1 MSAVRAVVIRELVL
15 HARRPG
21 TWLHPLSF
29 LALSTLIFA
38 LGVGPGAETL
48 ARIAPGIVWSG
59 VTLAAM
65 LTLENLLR
73 DDLDDGV
80 LEQMALS
87 HVALPVLV
95 IAKVAAHWLASLA
108 PMALAAPLVGAALG
122 LGREAVLT
130 LFAALLLGTPVLS
143 LLGAV
148 GAALTLGAQRG
159 GLLMLVIMLP
169 MLVPVLVFGAG
180 AVDVAAAG
188 LSPRGPLLLLGSI
201 LVLALTLTPFAAAAA
216 IRLNLGQTS

>member
-1 MSAVRAVVIRELVL
+1 MIRELVL

-87 HVALPVLV
+87 HVSLPVLV